1 MKRAI
6 RMTSTCLGVLSFS
19 VWAGGCMQA
28 RTEESRELATPMAKG
43 ERVVILAKPQIEGAG
58 AEDEFMDCVGEG
70 LAGRNGV
77 PVHDNNAFVD
87 QMFPWF
93 EPSTAPGKPE
103 SMSALLARPGVA
115 EQVTKTGVRYVV
127 WLDGSTR
134 KTDGGGSLACGAAPG
149 GAGCIGFGWWEK
161 ESAYEATIWDL
172 KQGKSAGGVG
182 TNVTGTSAIVGAI
195 VPLPFIARVQATACN
210 RMSSQ
215 LRSFFSG
222 TEPVAA
228 GTH

>member
-1 MKRAI
+1 MNAI
-6 RMTSTCLGVLSFS
+6 RMTSVCVGVLML
-19 VWAGGCMQA
+19 GGCMQA
-28 RTEESRELATPMAKG
+28 RIEESRELATPLAKG

-58 AEDEFMDCVGEG
+58 AEEEFMDCVGEG
-70 LAGRNGV
+70 LNDVRHGIA
-77 PVHDNNAFVD
+77 VHDNNDFVD
-87 QMFPWF
+87 NMFPWF

-103 SMSALLARPGVA
+103 ALSALLARPGVA
-115 EQVTKTGVRYVV
+115 DKVTESGVRYVV

-149 GAGCIGFGWWEK
+149 GAGCVGFGWWQK

-172 KQGKSAGGVG
+172 KQAKSAGSVG

-195 VPLPFIARVQATACN
+195 VPIPFIARVQATACN
-210 RMSSQ
+210 RMSTQ

-222 TEPVAA
+222 TGAENA